1 VSWYR
6 VRPLSDRSWLRPEK
20 DRAPSPF
27 RSSWPDTEKLLAAE
41 VTALDGQDVVIGI
54 DVGESDLRL
63 DGGLRALA
71 RAATPAVE
79 VAFTSKHGPLRY
91 RSDRYTTQSAHQ
103 GEPWHANGRAIALTL
118 QALRAVDRY
127 GASGAGEQYTGYR
140 AIAAAPAP
148 MTRGQAR
155 FVVWSTSAV
164 GDPAL
169 DLDPPPAVVRRALR
183 RAHPDVA
190 GDRAAWDRLEEAV
203 RVLEG
208 PA

>member
-1 VSWYR
+1 MSWYT
-6 VRPLSDRSWLRPEK
+6 VRPLSDRSWLRPEE
-20 DRAPSPF
+20 DRPPSPF
-27 RSSWPDTEKLLAAE
+27 RSSWPETEKLLAVE
-41 VTALDGQDVVIGI
+41 VTALDGQDVVIGV
-54 DVGESDLRL
+54 DVGESDLRI
-63 DGGLRALA
+63 DGRLRARA

-79 VAFTSKHGPLRY
+79 VAFVSRHGPLLY
-91 RSDRYTTQSAHQ
+91 RSDRYTAPWAHQ
-103 GEPWHANGRAIALTL
+103 GEPWHANVRAIALTL

-127 GASGAGEQYTGYR
+127 GASGSGEQYTGYR

-169 DLDPPPAVVRRALR
+169 DLDPPPAVVRQARR

-203 RVLEG
+203 RVLEA